1 MHDDIRIRVVSNK
14 SVSNSSSFVDDN
26 SRTNISWILT
36 ALVSRGVDGK
46 YGSSTVI
53 GEKRDMHRLTSS
65 LVFLVWYYAINRRN
79 ACVVK

>member
-36 ALVSRGVDGK
+36 ALVSRGVD
-46 YGSSTVI
+46 
-53 GEKRDMHRLTSS
+53 EE
-65 LVFLVWYYAINRRN
+65 VWQFHSDRREERH
-79 ACVVK
+79 ASIDI